1 MMVGESKKDKDVI
14 EFESKVIK
22 LKLLLDNG
30 IITQNEYL
38 EIRQKM
44 IKEVGIWSLLD
55 KILVLGEQWWKQ
67 KQFLIGLA
75 MIGKE

>member
-14 EFESKVIK
+14 EFEEKVIK

-44 IKEVGIWSLLD
+44 IKEVGI
-55 KILVLGEQWWKQ
+55 
-67 KQFLIGLA
+67 
-75 MIGKE
+75 

>member
-1 MMVGESKKDKDVI
+1 MVGESKKDKDVI
-14 EFESKVIK
+14 EFEEKVIK

-44 IKEVGIWSLLD
+44 IKEVGI
-55 KILVLGEQWWKQ
+55 
-67 KQFLIGLA
+67 
-75 MIGKE
+75 

>member
-1 MMVGESKKDKDVI
+1 MVGEQKKDKDVI

-44 IKEVGIWSLLD
+44 IKEVGI
-55 KILVLGEQWWKQ
+55 
-67 KQFLIGLA
+67 
-75 MIGKE
+75 

>member
-1 MMVGESKKDKDVI
+1 MVGESKKDKDVI